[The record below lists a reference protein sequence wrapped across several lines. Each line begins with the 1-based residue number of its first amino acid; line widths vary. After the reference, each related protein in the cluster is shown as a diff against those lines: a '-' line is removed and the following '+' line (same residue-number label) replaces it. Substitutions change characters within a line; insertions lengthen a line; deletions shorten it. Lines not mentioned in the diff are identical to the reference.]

1 MTQNTEQNVRT
12 REDRE
17 QEIAIMLCKARGRDP
32 FQMTYQTIE
41 PGVME
46 PYGDAWCH
54 YLPEA
59 KAVLEWQEAEA
70 RGAEEQRRKDAVGYL
85 FDNPDTGTEYLP
97 YHPIE
102 SGECQD
108 AENIRE
114 ATSTELLSALIASW
128 QGWKE
133 DRDEKEKISSTVAA
147 LGRDLNDW
155 RSRFW
160 KADNERV
167 RYRECM
173 TDCVALLNRIKSGGL
188 TRIWLKNCLE
198 ESPQD
203 TGEE

>member
-1 MTQNTEQNVRT
+1 MTQNTEQNVWT
-12 REDRE
+12 REE
-17 QEIAIMLCKARGRDP
+17 QLRSLM
-32 FQMTYQTIE
+32 
-41 PGVME
+41 GVISPQAE
-46 PYGDAWCH
+46 YPLVADLLSRHLA
-54 YLPEA
+54 
-59 KAVLEWQEAEA
+59 EAEA
-70 RGAEEQRRKDAVGYL
+70 RGAEEQRRKDAKGYL
-85 FDNPDTGTEYLP
+85 FENPDTGTEYLP
-97 YHPIE
+97 YHPVE
-102 SGECQD
+102 SGECPY